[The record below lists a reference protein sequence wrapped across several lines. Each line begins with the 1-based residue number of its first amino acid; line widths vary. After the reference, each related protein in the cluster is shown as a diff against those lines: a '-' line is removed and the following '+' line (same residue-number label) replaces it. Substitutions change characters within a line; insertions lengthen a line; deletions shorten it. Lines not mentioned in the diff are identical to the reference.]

1 MPPAVLPVA
10 PKPLWRIFVA
20 FMLPMVLS
28 NFLQS
33 LSGTVN
39 GIFIG
44 QLLGVQ
50 AMAAAAILFPVVFF
64 FISFI
69 IGLGSGASVLI
80 GQAWGAQQ
88 IEKVKAIAGT
98 SLVLGA
104 MFGTCVA
111 MLGWWFAEPM
121 MQLLG
126 TPANILSDAVSYAR
140 VTMFALPFIFIF
152 ILLTSMLRG
161 VGDTISPLLALVL
174 STTVGFLVT
183 PALILGWGGLPQL
196 GINSAAWAGI
206 AANWCAMGWL
216 FWRLRNKP
224 FNGRAHPMAPDAE
237 FFRHLRIDPEI
248 LRKVASIGLPTGVQM
263 MVVSMAEIA
272 LLRFVNAHGSDAT
285 AAYGA
290 VNQIVNYVQ
299 FPAISVA
306 ITCSILG
313 AQSIGAGKPERLG
326 AIVKTGLIINLF
338 STGGFVLLGYLFS
351 RPIISLF
358 IADPAV
364 VNVAQQLLHVM
375 LWSFLLMGMSGCMSG
390 IMRASGNVLAP
401 TAISI
406 AGILFL
412 EIPAAWWLDKTFG
425 LKGIWLAYPV
435 AFAAMLLAQ
444 TSYYHLVWKKRP
456 IRKLI

>member
-1 MPPAVLPVA
+1 MSSNVS
-10 PKPLWRIFVA
+10 KPLWRIFVA
-20 FMLPMVLS
+20 FMLPMVIS

-69 IGLGSGASVLI
+69 IGLGSGSSVLI
-80 GQAWGAQQ
+80 GQAWGAKQT
-88 IEKVKAIAGT
+88 EKVKAIAGT
-98 SLVLGA
+98 SLVIGA
-104 MFGTCVA
+104 VFGTFVA
-111 MLGWWFAEPM
+111 TVGWCFAEPM

-126 TPANILSDAVSYAR
+126 TPSDILDSAVSYAR
-140 VTMFALPFIFIF
+140 VTMIALPFIFIF
-152 ILLTSMLRG
+152 VLLTSMLRG
-161 VGDTISPLLALVL
+161 VGDTVSPLLALIL
-174 STTVGFLVT
+174 STSLGFLLT
-183 PALILGWGGLPQL
+183 PALILGWGGLPKL

-206 AANWCAMGWL
+206 ASNWCAMAWL
-216 FWRLRNKP
+216 YWRLRYRTFLGQP
-224 FNGRAHPMAPDAE
+224 HPLAPDAE
-237 FFRHLRIDPEI
+237 FFRLLTIDSQI
-248 LRKVASIGLPTGVQM
+248 LRKIVNIGLPTGVQM

-272 LLRFVNAHGSDAT
+272 LLRFVNAHGSEAS

-290 VNQIVNYVQ
+290 VNQIINYVQ

-313 AQSIGAGKPERLG
+313 AQSIGASKPERLG

-364 VNVAQQLLHVM
+364 VNVAQDLLHVM

-406 AGILFL
+406 AGILLL
-412 EIPAAWWLDKTFG
+412 EIPAAWWLDKTLG

>member
-1 MPPAVLPVA
+1 MSSPAS
-10 PKPLWRIFVA
+10 KPLWRVFVA

-39 GIFIG
+39 GIYIG

-50 AMAAAAILFPVVFF
+50 AMAAAAILFPVIFF
-64 FISFI
+64 FIAFI
-69 IGLGSGASVLI
+69 IGLGSGSSVLI
-80 GQAWGAQQ
+80 GQAWGAKQP
-88 IEKVKAIAGT
+88 EKVKAVAGT

-104 MFGTCVA
+104 LFGCAIAV
-111 MLGWWFAEPM
+111 LGSLFTTPM
-121 MQLLG
+121 MKLLG
-126 TPANILSDAVSYAR
+126 TPPDILADAVSYAR
-140 VTMFALPFIFIF
+140 VMMIAIPFIFIF
-152 ILLTSMLRG
+152 VLLTSMLRG
-161 VGDTISPLLALVL
+161 VGDTVTPLLALII
-174 STTVGFLVT
+174 STVVGLLAT
-183 PALILGWGGLPQL
+183 PALILGWAGLPKL
-196 GINSAAWAGI
+196 GINSAAWAGML
-206 AANWCAMGWL
+206 ANVCAMSWL
-216 FWRLRNKP
+216 LWRLRHKP
-224 FNGRAHPMAPDAE
+224 FMGQAHPMAPDAE
-237 FFRHLRIDPEI
+237 FLRHLRLSPQI
-248 LRKVASIGLPTGVQM
+248 LRKVAAIGLPTGVQM
-263 MVVSMAEIA
+263 VVVSLAEIA
-272 LLRFVNAHGSDAT
+272 LLRFVNAHGSQAT

-290 VNQIVNYVQ
+290 VNQIINYVQ

-313 AQSIGAGKPERLG
+313 AQTIGAGKPERLG
-326 AIVKTGLIINLF
+326 AIVKTGLLVNLF
-338 STGGFVLLGYLFS
+338 STGGFILLGYLFS

-358 IADPAV
+358 IADPNV
-364 VNVAQQLLHVM
+364 VNVAQELLHVM

-406 AGILFL
+406 AGILLL
-412 EIPAAWWLDKTFG
+412 EIPAAWLLDHAMG